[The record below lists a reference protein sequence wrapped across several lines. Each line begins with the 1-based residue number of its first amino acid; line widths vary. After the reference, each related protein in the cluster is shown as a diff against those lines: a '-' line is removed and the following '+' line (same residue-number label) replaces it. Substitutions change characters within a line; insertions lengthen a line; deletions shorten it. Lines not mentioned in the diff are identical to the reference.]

1 MTQQATNNA
10 AAKATETHHSGTTA
24 TAPPTSTGETE
35 SSAPFPITLTSETTK
50 SAVVAKVSARSS
62 QMKTSAPVVLPSQA
76 VVHPL
81 PSLRSFWYID
91 IVIEMHTLRY
101 CFSLS
106 NTAVSIISIH
116 YPNFG
121 IVFQL
126 QIVRR
131 GNKIRQNYI
140 HGFMRL

>member
-35 SSAPFPITLTSETTK
+35 SSAPFPITLTSDPTK
-50 SAVVAKVSARSS
+50 SAVAKVSARSS